1 MLQEP
6 LAISWNLDTLFA
18 GGSKS
23 PEFSKFLADLKNNVS
38 EFQNKVTINH
48 ELMIKVSADELVGL
62 IELMQS
68 INQQFKEAESFAGC
82 LSAQDQTDKEA
93 VLISGQIKGLYADHL
108 STLTLF
114 DQELINVEDSQWN
127 TFMQLDEFL
136 PVSFALNERRGLR
149 KNKMSPEL
157 EALSSNLA
165 VDGYHGWGELY
176 NTIVGT
182 MKIPFEENGL
192 VTQLSTGQAAN
203 KLTHASRE
211 IRSKMFLQWEEAWS
225 GQADFCA
232 DALNHLAGFRLQLYK
247 HRGWASVHKE
257 PLEMNRMSAETL
269 YVMWEVIE
277 RNKQIFVDY
286 LQRKAELLGLKQL
299 GWVDVDAPV
308 GKMAKEY
315 TFDEAAGFIIEQFR
329 KFSPGM
335 AEFAAEAFRNR
346 WIEAEDRPG
355 KRPGGFCTS
364 FPIREQTRI
373 FMTFAGTASNVS
385 TLAHELGHAY
395 HQHVMNDLPGLVQD
409 YAMNVAETAS
419 TFAELIVSDAAVKMA
434 ESKEEQLVMLEDK
447 IQRSVAFFMNIHA
460 RFIFESNFYQ
470 ARSKGLVSV
479 AQLNELMEQAQKT
492 AFSNALSDYHPHFWA
507 SKLHFYLTDVPFYNF
522 PYTFGYMFS
531 AGIYAKAL
539 HEEGFEHKYIELL
552 RDTGRMSAE
561 ALAYKHLDV
570 DLTKADFWQS
580 AMDLAIA
587 DVKQFLD
594 MTSTRI

>member
-1 MLQEP
+1 MQEP
-6 LAISWNLDTLFA
+6 LALSWNLDSIFA

-23 PEFSKFLADLKNNVS
+23 PEFSGFLADLKNKVS
-38 EFQNKVTINH
+38 EFHKKVTMNDELKIN
-48 ELMIKVSADELVGL
+48 ISADEFIGL

-68 INQQFKEAESFAGC
+68 MNQQFKESESFVGC
-82 LSAQDQTDKEA
+82 LSAQDQADKEA
-93 VLISGQIKGLYADHL
+93 VLISGQIKELYADYL
-108 STLTLF
+108 SALTLF
-114 DQELINVEDSQWN
+114 DQGLTNIEDSRWHS
-127 TFMQLDEFL
+127 FMQLDDLL
-136 PVSFALNERRGLR
+136 PVAFALNERRDLR
-149 KNKMSPEL
+149 KDRMSPEL
-157 EALSSNLA
+157 ESLSSNLA
-165 VDGYHGWGELY
+165 VDGYHAWGELY

-182 MKIPFEENGL
+182 MKIPFEEDGQLN
-192 VTQLSTGQAAN
+192 QLSAGQAAN
-203 KLTHASRE
+203 KLSHANRG

-225 GQADFCA
+225 RQADFCA

-247 HRGWASVHKE
+247 HRGWESVHKE
-257 PLEMNRMSAETL
+257 PLEINRMSAETL
-269 YVMWEVIE
+269 RVMWEVIE
-277 RNKQIFVDY
+277 KNRSVFVDY
-286 LQRKAELLGLKQL
+286 LQRKAELLGLEQL

-308 GKMAKEY
+308 GQTAKQY
-315 TFDEAAGFIIEQFR
+315 TFDEAAEFIIEQFR
-329 KFSPGM
+329 KFSPRM
-335 AEFAAEAFRNR
+335 ADFAAEAFRNR

-364 FPIREQTRI
+364 FPIKEQTRI
-373 FMTFAGTASNVS
+373 FMTFAGTSSNVS

-419 TFAELIVSDAAVKMA
+419 TFAELIVSSAAVKMA
-434 ESKEEQLVMLEDK
+434 ESQEEQLVMLEDK

-460 RFIFESNFYQ
+460 RFLFESNFYQ

-479 AQLNELMEQAQKT
+479 AQLNEMMEQAQKT

-539 HEEGFEHKYIELL
+539 HEEGFEQKYIELL

-561 ALAYKHLDV
+561 ALARKHLDV
-570 DLTKADFWQS
+570 DLTKPDFWQS

-594 MTSTRI
+594 MTS